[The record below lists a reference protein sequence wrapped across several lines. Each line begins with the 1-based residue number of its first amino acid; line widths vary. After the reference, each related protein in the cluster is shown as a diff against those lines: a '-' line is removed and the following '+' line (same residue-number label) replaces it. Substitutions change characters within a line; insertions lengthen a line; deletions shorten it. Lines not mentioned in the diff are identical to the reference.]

1 MTIRIVFDR
10 NESQENVKRM
20 AIEVLDEILKFSISH
35 GLTLSSDK
43 TQGMI
48 VAKKQIREKCQDLQI
63 IFDNEAIKFE
73 PEMELLGVTITNDL
87 SQEKLVNERVA
98 KTMKAVAS

>member
-1 MTIRIVFDR
+1 
-10 NESQENVKRM
+10 M

-35 GLTLSSDK
+35 GLALSSHK

-48 VAKKQIREKCQDLQI
+48 VAKKQITEKWKDLQI

-87 SQEKLVNERVA
+87 SQEKLVNEKVA
-98 KTMKAVAS
+98 KTIKVVAMLKK